1 MKLSVRLHGVLFAL
15 ALSSVAYFAVSARA
29 ADLGGKVA
37 PIAAEPIYDAAP
49 SIWQGLY
56 WGGSL
61 GYGWGTSE
69 HYYNRNDNHGTA
81 RTDLTGGLASLTL
94 GYNYM
99 VTPRFLLG
107 VEGDIGLMDLS
118 ADDKVIFDGHVWKAE
133 FGSLWGTV
141 RARAGVLLGNSL
153 IYGTGGWA
161 ISEVNEVGYG
171 DADGQTAH
179 NQDVRSGWVL
189 GAGIEHAFSPG
200 MTAKVE
206 YLHMD
211 FGSYD
216 GYSENREHY
225 SFENRIDLVRAGV
238 NFKF

>member
-1 MKLSVRLHGVLFAL
+1 MKFSLRFYSLLFVLAF
-15 ALSSVAYFAVSARA
+15 SSVVYFAVVAKA
-29 ADLGGKVA
+29 ADLGGGDR
-37 PIAAEPIYDAAP
+37 ISTAEPIYDATP

-61 GYGWGTSE
+61 GYGWGESE
-69 HYYNRNDNHGTA
+69 HYYDRNDNHGNANTEL
-81 RTDLTGGLASLTL
+81 DGGLASLTL

-99 VTPRFLLG
+99 VSPRFLIG

-141 RARAGVLLGNSL
+141 RARAGVLFGNTL
-153 IYGTGGWA
+153 LYGTGGWA

-179 NQDVRSGWVL
+179 NQDVRSGWVV
-189 GAGIEHAFSPG
+189 GGGVEHAFSPG
-200 MTAKVE
+200 VTAKVE

-211 FGSYD
+211 FGTYD
-216 GYSENREHY
+216 GYSENREDY